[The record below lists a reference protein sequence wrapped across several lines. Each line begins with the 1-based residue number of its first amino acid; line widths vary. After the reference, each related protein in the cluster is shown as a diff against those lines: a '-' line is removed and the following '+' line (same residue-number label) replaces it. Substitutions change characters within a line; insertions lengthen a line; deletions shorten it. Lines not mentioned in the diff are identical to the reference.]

1 MGLSIEMV
9 SGKVRSAYL
18 GAFGGRIART
28 TFVVRVAILGAAPFI
43 LLAAFNTILAPSS
56 KTLRDVYLALSFA
69 MLALCLLGFSSAYVK
84 RLHDIGLRGYWALV
98 FFIALPF
105 AIYQAGGAYID
116 FRRLQDSTDV
126 PSIHDFLNAVPLV
139 LPLLI
144 AMWRG
149 DKGENRFGPVPEPVE
164 RFGASKFNLAAAAG
178 TAAILIPTCIYAG
191 LFQSG
196 VWVGRGDTPP
206 SMPMIDNNYDGQRF
220 MRCWNVKGV
229 GAGSGEGPLSGVNRD
244 GYGGTV
250 FDFVATPDGQID
262 VVTTGNAM
270 GGSYRSQ
277 GFRIIPYGLKLPKNG
292 PGYVSVRGLDR
303 FLLVAIFDQ
312 GLPSEGINY
321 TSFAFGRKE
330 GGWPEYHMVMTV
342 SRSISGKSTLWA
354 KLPEARGMLMIG
366 DCMPG

>member
-18 GAFGGRIART
+18 GVFGGRIART
-28 TFVVRVAILGAAPFI
+28 TFVIRVAILGAAIFI
-43 LLAAFNTILAPSS
+43 LLAPLSTILAPSS
-56 KTLRDVYLALSFA
+56 KTLRDVYLALFFA

-105 AIYQAGGAYID
+105 VMILGGRAYVD
-116 FRRLQDSTDV
+116 YRRLQDSTDV
-126 PSIHDFLNAVPLV
+126 PSIYNFLNAVPLV

-164 RFGASKFNLAAAAG
+164 HVGASKFNIAAAAG
-178 TAAILIPTCIYAG
+178 AAAILIPTCIYAG

-196 VWVGRGDTPP
+196 VWVGRGDMPP
-206 SMPMIDNNYDGQRF
+206 SMPMIDSNYDGQRF

-229 GAGSGEGPLSGVNRD
+229 GAGSGEGPLRGVYRD
-244 GYGGTV
+244 GYGGAV
-250 FDFVATPDGQID
+250 LDFVASPDGEID
-262 VVTTGNAM
+262 VVAGNAM
-270 GGSYRSQ
+270 GRSFRSE
-277 GFRIIPYGLKLPKNG
+277 GFRIVPYGLKLPENG
-292 PGYVSVRGLDR
+292 SGYISVLGLNR
-303 FLLVAIFDQ
+303 FMLVAIFDQ
-312 GLPSEGINY
+312 GGPDAAIDY
-321 TSFAFGRKE
+321 TSFAFGRNE
-330 GGWPEYHMVMTV
+330 GGWPEYHMVMSV
-342 SRSISGKSTLWA
+342 SRSASVNSTVWA
-354 KLPEARGMLMIG
+354 NFPEARGKLMIG